1 MKGRLS
7 GPTKMRELRDANSR
21 EPVSNGASIGTG
33 VRPVPHAGN
42 PLAGWNPV
50 GTAACPVPAQG
61 TRVGEY
67 RVADRA
73 CHPDCPCG
81 PPPASDLRA
90 AIVLLPAPPGPL
102 TSGGDIELA
111 SAAASIHRGTCM
123 KTDIEARSEW
133 HPSDPRG
140 WTLDGFEAASAGT
153 QRQRGRS
160 RAEKKAHRNLRV
172 TRRYGASPARVFDAW
187 LDPAVARQWLFA
199 TALRPLAH
207 VEIDAKVGGSFCFVD
222 RQEAADIT
230 RYTGE
235 YLEIR
240 VTVEIAPLA
249 KGCRLTVLHENVP
262 RDHADHMH
270 GRWTGIL
277 FGLGAT
283 LESASTLF
291 NDDQE

>member
-1 MKGRLS
+1 
-7 GPTKMRELRDANSR
+7 
-21 EPVSNGASIGTG
+21 
-33 VRPVPHAGN
+33 
-42 PLAGWNPV
+42 
-50 GTAACPVPAQG
+50 
-61 TRVGEY
+61 
-67 RVADRA
+67 
-73 CHPDCPCG
+73 
-81 PPPASDLRA
+81 
-90 AIVLLPAPPGPL
+90 
-102 TSGGDIELA
+102 
-111 SAAASIHRGTCM
+111 M

-133 HPSDPRG
+133 PSAPRA
-140 WTLDGFEAASAGT
+140 WTLDGFEDASAGT
-153 QRQRGRS
+153 GRQRGRS
-160 RAEKKAHRNLRV
+160 RTEEKAHRDLRV

-199 TALRPLAH
+199 TASRPLAH
-207 VEIDAKVGGSFCFVD
+207 VEIDAKVKGSFCFVD

-235 YLEIR
+235 YLEIAPPRRLVFTLSLAKHVETR

-262 RDHADHMH
+262 REHADHML

>member
-1 MKGRLS
+1 MK
-7 GPTKMRELRDANSR
+7 
-21 EPVSNGASIGTG
+21 V
-33 VRPVPHAGN
+33 
-42 PLAGWNPV
+42 
-50 GTAACPVPAQG
+50 
-61 TRVGEY
+61 
-67 RVADRA
+67 
-73 CHPDCPCG
+73 
-81 PPPASDLRA
+81 
-90 AIVLLPAPPGPL
+90 
-102 TSGGDIELA
+102 
-111 SAAASIHRGTCM
+111 
-123 KTDIEARSEW
+123 DIEARSEW
-133 HPSDPRG
+133 HPSGPQE
-140 WTLDGFEAASAGT
+140 WTHEGFEAASAGA

-160 RAEKKAHRNLRV
+160 RAQKKPHRDLRV

-199 TALRPLAH
+199 TASRPLAH
-207 VEIDAKVGGSFCFVD
+207 VEIDAKVKGLFCFMD

-235 YLEIR
+235 YLEIAPPRRLVFTLSWAKHVETR

-262 RDHADHMH
+262 REHADHML

>member
-1 MKGRLS
+1 
-7 GPTKMRELRDANSR
+7 
-21 EPVSNGASIGTG
+21 
-33 VRPVPHAGN
+33 
-42 PLAGWNPV
+42 
-50 GTAACPVPAQG
+50 
-61 TRVGEY
+61 
-67 RVADRA
+67 
-73 CHPDCPCG
+73 
-81 PPPASDLRA
+81 
-90 AIVLLPAPPGPL
+90 
-102 TSGGDIELA
+102 
-111 SAAASIHRGTCM
+111 M

-153 QRQRGRS
+153 QRQQGRS

-199 TALRPLAH
+199 TALRPLAQ
-207 VEIDAKVGGSFCFVD
+207 VEIDAKVGGSFCFMD

-235 YLEIR
+235 YLEIAPPRRLVFTLSMAKDVETR

-262 RDHADHMH
+262 RDHADHMN

>member
-1 MKGRLS
+1 
-7 GPTKMRELRDANSR
+7 
-21 EPVSNGASIGTG
+21 
-33 VRPVPHAGN
+33 
-42 PLAGWNPV
+42 
-50 GTAACPVPAQG
+50 
-61 TRVGEY
+61 
-67 RVADRA
+67 
-73 CHPDCPCG
+73 
-81 PPPASDLRA
+81 
-90 AIVLLPAPPGPL
+90 
-102 TSGGDIELA
+102 
-111 SAAASIHRGTCM
+111 
-123 KTDIEARSEW
+123 
-133 HPSDPRG
+133 
-140 WTLDGFEAASAGT
+140 
-153 QRQRGRS
+153 
-160 RAEKKAHRNLRV
+160 
-172 TRRYGASPARVFDAW
+172 VFDAW

-235 YLEIR
+235 YLEIAPPRRLVFTLSMAKDVETR

-262 RDHADHMH
+262 REHADHML